1 MRYIRYSSSTVRWA
15 STLPALCGG
24 MACIAGDSAAVGF
37 CDLCIVLFQSLWDIR
52 NGKVPSEVGKVVQLV
67 GIFLCQ
73 VVEVAVAHLAVAV
86 GLS

>member
-52 NGKVPSEVGKVVQLV
+52 NGKVPSEVGKVVQRVDAL
-67 GIFLCQ
+67 FE
-73 VVEVAVAHLAVAV
+73 EVCK
-86 GLS
+86 GLKVRTLFCDFD